1 MKIRV
6 RFAPSPTGPLHIGGL
21 RTALFNYLIAK
32 KSGGKFILR
41 IEDTDSKRTV
51 DGAEKHIID
60 SLEWLGLDFDE
71 GPIRQSNRSKLYKK
85 QVDKLLKQGNAY
97 YAFDSQ
103 EDLDGAR
110 EAGGKDFKYNVKT
123 RMGLNN
129 SFTVSEQEIKK
140 RVKVINDPAAIRN
153 VSEKL
158 FSTKYQKFMP
168 DTIFSQN
175 IDEIRKFFKKHK
187 KVIVKPINSYS
198 GNNIH
203 LFTKFN
209 LKFFQK
215 FIKKHN
221 HIMCQKYLPKIKEGD
236 KRVFLINGKVRGA
249 ISRIPK
255 KGSFLSNLSKG
266 AKPINVKLTNKE
278 MKISKLISK
287 DLKKDKIFFAGI
299 DFIDEQLNGDI
310 NVTSP
315 TGLKTFYDLS
325 KINLA
330 STFWKELKA

>member
-1 MKIRV
+1 MTNKII
-6 RFAPSPTGPLHIGGL
+6 AIQGNHPSKLNPLTDTSIFLAHEIQKK
-21 RTALFNYLIAK
+21 NYKIFYYDPKDLSIINFKVIAK
-32 KSGGKFILR
+32 GFFVKFDYRKKKFFEIL
-41 IEDTDSKRTV
+41 K
-51 DGAEKHIID
+51 KQK
-60 SLEWLGLDFDE
+60 LELIKCKYLL
-71 GPIRQSNRSKLYKK
+71 IRQDPPFNLEYICSTLIL
-85 QVDKLLKQGNAY
+85 DK
-97 YAFDSQ
+97 
-103 EDLDGAR
+103 
-110 EAGGKDFKYNVKT
+110 
-123 RMGLNN
+123 
-129 SFTVSEQEIKK
+129 IKK
-140 RVKVINDPAAIRN
+140 RVEIINDPTAIRN

-175 IDEIRKFFKKHK
+175 IDEIRKFFKKYK

-198 GNNIH
+198 GNNIY

-236 KRVFLINGKVRGA
+236 KRVFLINGKVCGA

-266 AKPINVKLTNKE
+266 AKPINIKLTNKE
-278 MKISKLISK
+278 MKISKLIGK

>member
-1 MKIRV
+1 MTNKII
-6 RFAPSPTGPLHIGGL
+6 AIQGNHPSKLNPLTDTSIFLAHEIQKK
-21 RTALFNYLIAK
+21 NYKIFYYDPKDLSIINFKVIAK
-32 KSGGKFILR
+32 GFFVKFDYRKKRFFQILR
-41 IEDTDSKRTV
+41 KQ
-51 DGAEKHIID
+51 K
-60 SLEWLGLDFDE
+60 LELIKCKYLL
-71 GPIRQSNRSKLYKK
+71 IRQDPPFNLEYICSTLIL
-85 QVDKLLKQGNAY
+85 DK
-97 YAFDSQ
+97 
-103 EDLDGAR
+103 
-110 EAGGKDFKYNVKT
+110 
-123 RMGLNN
+123 
-129 SFTVSEQEIKK
+129 IKK
-140 RVKVINDPAAIRN
+140 RVKVINDPTAIRN

-203 LFTKFN
+203 LLTKFN

-215 FIKKHN
+215 FIKKHD

-236 KRVFLINGKVRGA
+236 KRVFLINGKVCGA

>member
-1 MKIRV
+1 MTNKII
-6 RFAPSPTGPLHIGGL
+6 AIQGNHPSKLNP
-21 RTALFNYLIAK
+21 RTDTSIFLAHEIQKKNYKIFYYDPKDLSIINFKVIAK
-32 KSGGKFILR
+32 GFFVKFDYRKKKFFEIL
-41 IEDTDSKRTV
+41 K
-51 DGAEKHIID
+51 KQK
-60 SLEWLGLDFDE
+60 LELIKCKYLL
-71 GPIRQSNRSKLYKK
+71 IRQDPPFNLEYICSTLIL
-85 QVDKLLKQGNAY
+85 DK
-97 YAFDSQ
+97 
-103 EDLDGAR
+103 
-110 EAGGKDFKYNVKT
+110 
-123 RMGLNN
+123 
-129 SFTVSEQEIKK
+129 IKK
-140 RVKVINDPAAIRN
+140 RVKVINDPTAIRN

-198 GNNIH
+198 GNNIY
-203 LFTKFN
+203 LLTKFN

-215 FIKKHN
+215 FIKKHD

-236 KRVFLINGKVRGA
+236 KRVFLINGKVCGA

-266 AKPINVKLTNKE
+266 AKPINIKLTNKE

>member
-1 MKIRV
+1 MTNKIIAIQGNHPSKLNPLTDTSIFLAHEIQKKNYKIFYYDPKDLSIINFKV
-6 RFAPSPTGPLHIGGL
+6 VAEGFFIKFDYKKKRFFEILKKQKLELIKCK
-21 RTALFNYLIAK
+21 YL
-32 KSGGKFILR
+32 L
-41 IEDTDSKRTV
+41 
-51 DGAEKHIID
+51 
-60 SLEWLGLDFDE
+60 
-71 GPIRQSNRSKLYKK
+71 IRQDPPFNLEYICSTLIL
-85 QVDKLLKQGNAY
+85 DK
-97 YAFDSQ
+97 
-103 EDLDGAR
+103 
-110 EAGGKDFKYNVKT
+110 
-123 RMGLNN
+123 
-129 SFTVSEQEIKK
+129 IKK

-198 GNNIH
+198 GNNIY
-203 LFTKFN
+203 LLTKFN

-236 KRVFLINGKVRGA
+236 KRVFLINGKVCGA

-266 AKPINVKLTNKE
+266 AKPINIKLTNKE